1 MAFYPV
7 TGHSNF
13 SSSSYNKTVG
23 TGASQITYNNL
34 NMGTMYLNGME
45 ENVTIDI
52 KSNEWGLKIQ
62 AGALEN
68 QAIDVP
74 LVWMEAK
81 KLGIDPLD
89 VSSFDNAGSAIS
101 SLDYALDWLHTTR
114 SRFGAVQNRLEH
126 AMDVDANTSLN
137 TSSAESRI
145 RDTDISEEMVNMAKQ
160 DILSSAGE
168 AMLAQSN
175 HLYDSVLSLLQ

>member
-1 MAFYPV
+1 MDFTPDY
-7 TGHSNF
+7 S
-13 SSSSYNKTVG
+13 
-23 TGASQITYNNL
+23 
-34 NMGTMYLNGME
+34 
-45 ENVTIDI
+45 
-52 KSNEWGLKIQ
+52 
-62 AGALEN
+62 GALEN

-89 VSSFDNAGSAIS
+89 VSSFDNAGNAIS

-137 TSSAESRI
+137 TSSAESRL

>member
-1 MAFYPV
+1 M
-7 TGHSNF
+7 
-13 SSSSYNKTVG
+13 
-23 TGASQITYNNL
+23 
-34 NMGTMYLNGME
+34 
-45 ENVTIDI
+45 
-52 KSNEWGLKIQ
+52 
-62 AGALEN
+62 
-68 QAIDVP
+68 
-74 LVWMEAK
+74 
-81 KLGIDPLD
+81 GIDPLD

-101 SLDYALDWLHTTR
+101 ALDSALDWLHNLR
-114 SRFGAVQNRLEH
+114 SKYGAVQNRLEH

-137 TSSAESRI
+137 TSSAESRL